1 MTDDPRTPAAGEAAA
16 DDPRPPGSGEAVTDD
31 PRPPGSGEA
40 VTDDPRPPG
49 EAAGGVP
56 PAGPAYGSNEAP
68 RATAGDDVLTRHG
81 ERVEMR
87 AAACF
92 VVSFLAAAVLAA
104 VYWQGGQPQ
113 AEGVLLAVSL
123 GGIGVGIVL
132 WAKHFMPDDEVAEE
146 RHPMASTEE
155 EVASFTNDFQAGE
168 STLRSRRILVATAG
182 GACAA
187 LGVAI
192 LFPIRSLGP
201 RPGRGLK
208 ETAFKAGGLRVVRE
222 DGSPVRPDDVEPG
235 GFITVF
241 PDGHTDSADASTL
254 LIRLRPSQDFQP
266 VPGRQDWVVD
276 DLVAYSKICT
286 HVGCPVGLY
295 QAEVGL
301 LLCPCHQSTFDV
313 LEGARPVFGPAARA
327 LPQLPLG
334 LDDQGYVIATG
345 DFSSPTGPGF
355 WDRDR

>member
-1 MTDDPRTPAAGEAAA
+1 MTDE
-16 DDPRPPGSGEAVTDD
+16 VTDRRAGAAED
-31 PRPPGSGEA
+31 VRP
-40 VTDDPRPPG
+40 T
-49 EAAGGVP
+49 
-56 PAGPAYGSNEAP
+56 
-68 RATAGDDVLTRHG
+68 ATGQVLTRRG
-81 ERVEMR
+81 ERVQMR

-92 VVSFLAAAVLAA
+92 VVATLAAIALAV
-104 VYWQGGQPQ
+104 VYWEGGQPQ

-132 WAKHFMPDDEVAEE
+132 WAKHFMPDEEVVED

-155 EVASFTNDFQAGE
+155 EVAAFAEDFRSGE
-168 STLRSRRILVATAG
+168 STLRGRRVLVATAG

-208 ETAFKAGGLRVVRE
+208 ETAFRQGDLRLVRE

-235 GFITVF
+235 GFLTVY
-241 PDGHTDSADASTL
+241 PDGHTDSADAPTL
-254 LIRLRPSQDFQP
+254 LIRLREDRDLDEFEPH
-266 VPGRQDWVVD
+266 PGREDWTVEN
-276 DLVAYSKICT
+276 LVAYSKICT
-286 HVGCPVGLY
+286 HAGCPVGLY
-295 QAEVGL
+295 QSELGL

-313 LEGARPVFGPAARA
+313 MQWAQPVFGPAARA
-327 LPQLPLG
+327 LPQLPLA
-334 LDDQGYVIATG
+334 LDEQGFVIATG

-355 WDRDR
+355 WDRER

>member
-1 MTDDPRTPAAGEAAA
+1 MTDE
-16 DDPRPPGSGEAVTDD
+16 VTDRRAGTAED
-31 PRPPGSGEA
+31 VRPTGTGQ
-40 VTDDPRPPG
+40 
-49 EAAGGVP
+49 
-56 PAGPAYGSNEAP
+56 
-68 RATAGDDVLTRHG
+68 VLTRRG
-81 ERVEMR
+81 ERVQMR

-92 VVSFLAAAVLAA
+92 VVATLAAIGLAV
-104 VYWQGGQPQ
+104 VYWEGGQPQ

-132 WAKHFMPDDEVAEE
+132 WAKHFMPDEEVVED

-155 EVASFTNDFQAGE
+155 EVAAFAEDFRSGE
-168 STLRSRRILVATAG
+168 STLRGRRVLVATAG

-208 ETAFKAGGLRVVRE
+208 ETAFRQGDLRLVRE

-235 GFITVF
+235 GFLTVY
-241 PDGHTDSADASTL
+241 PDGHTDSADAPTL
-254 LIRLRPSQDFQP
+254 LIRLREDRDLDEFEPH
-266 VPGRQDWVVD
+266 PGREDWTVEN
-276 DLVAYSKICT
+276 LVAYSKICT
-286 HVGCPVGLY
+286 HAGCPVGLY
-295 QAEVGL
+295 QSELGL

-313 LEGARPVFGPAARA
+313 MQWAQPVFGPAARA
-327 LPQLPLG
+327 LPQLPLA
-334 LDDQGYVIATG
+334 LDEQGFVIATG

-355 WDRDR
+355 WDRER